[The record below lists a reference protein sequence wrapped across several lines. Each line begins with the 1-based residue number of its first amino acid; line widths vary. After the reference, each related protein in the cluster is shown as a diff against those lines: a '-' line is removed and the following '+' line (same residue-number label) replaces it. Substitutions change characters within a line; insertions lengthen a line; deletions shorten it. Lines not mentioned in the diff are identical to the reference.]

1 MEKKIYEITLMGCD
15 DWTCFNIE
23 LTDDEF
29 MLIEKISKESERVS
43 TYACMPTLQIELLT
57 N

>member
-1 MEKKIYEITLMGCD
+1 MYEITLMGCD

-29 MLIEKISKESERVS
+29 TLIEKISKESERVS
-43 TYACMPTLQIELLT
+43 TRTCMPTLQIELLT